1 MAELDVRTLASC
13 FSVGAA
19 TLIMNALG
27 RTCQLCRLRSPASLG
42 LQTGLVR
49 LFAEQLRQP
58 LGQLSANGE
67 QRLPL
72 LGRQHG
78 SELRHRR

>member
-1 MAELDVRTLASC
+1 MAVLDVRTLASC

-27 RTCQLCRLRSPASLG
+27 SPCQRCRRRSPASLG

-78 SELRHRR
+78 SELRYSR